1 MTSPYPVPSF
11 IFVNL
16 PLSHLRGEEGQ
27 EDKER
32 LGISEGVVRSGV
44 VLEKDSF
51 VKVKCVAEHR
61 HPPLSKYVGST
72 KEGDPFAAES
82 RYRLWVKGQP
92 HPLKQMF

>member
-32 LGISEGVVRSGV
+32 LGISEGAVRSGV
-44 VLEKDSF
+44 VLEKYSF
-51 VKVKCVAEHR
+51 VKVMSAWRSIVIHRRLVGVAE
-61 HPPLSKYVGST
+61 
-72 KEGDPFAAES
+72 ES
-82 RYRLWVKGQP
+82 SV
-92 HPLKQMF
+92 